1 MSLHI
6 TVQSLPKHPKKI
18 LVEMDAEK
26 FERLAASLGL
36 FSRDFIDSLIK
47 AEDDY
52 KNKRYKKLGSLKE
65 LR

>member
-1 MSLHI
+1 MSLNI
-6 TVQSLPKHPKKI
+6 SVQVIPKHPKKI

-36 FSRDFIDSLIK
+36 FSRDFIDSLTR
-47 AEDDY
+47 AENDY
-52 KNKRYKKLGSLKE
+52 KNKRYKKVTSLRD